1 MSTFYDKYY
10 LNNTPSRNKPD
21 TNILKKDYT
30 LEYTDYQKLKM
41 SEQYNKLYNEIY
53 NKNEENV
60 VSKENEK
67 IYNLSFNKLFQNA
80 GKVYIDIIN
89 DISIF
94 YSDENKDKNLN
105 KLGYILTKNNNI
117 LYIGLFILILSFLL
131 WLIDITR

>member
-1 MSTFYDKYY
+1 MTSFYDKYY
-10 LNNTPSRNKPD
+10 LNNTSSRNKRD

-41 SEQYNKLYNEIY
+41 AEQYNKLYNEIY

-60 VSKENEK
+60 VSKENDK
-67 IYNLSFNKLFQNA
+67 IYNLSFNQLFKNSS
-80 GKVYIDIIN
+80 KVYIDIIN
-89 DISIF
+89 DLAIF
-94 YSDENKDKNLN
+94 FSDQNKDKNLN

-117 LYIGLFILILSFLL
+117 LYVGLFILILAFML